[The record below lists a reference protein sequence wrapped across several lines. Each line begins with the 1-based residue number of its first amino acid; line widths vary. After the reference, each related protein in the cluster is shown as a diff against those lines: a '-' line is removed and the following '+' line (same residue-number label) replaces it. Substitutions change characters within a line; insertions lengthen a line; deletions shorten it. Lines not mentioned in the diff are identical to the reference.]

1 MFRYNN
7 PKKCIKF
14 NEEEKKYNSNKPKG
28 PKENNNIGKSN
39 TNFIKNSENKTNCSE
54 QNTKG
59 IDKEILLKCEE
70 LQKQELEALKLIY
83 VGDRELIIK
92 NEQNKERDTI
102 IYMELN
108 DENDHCNN
116 VINITIELPKDYPL
130 KSFIIIN
137 INVKN
142 FTADMNNYIN
152 QEIYKDIQNY
162 LEQECI
168 ILNVIYKI
176 NELVEK
182 LQNNKDTL
190 AEKNNTSSAYSSSD
204 EDKIDEDYL
213 NNNID
218 IQNSNSNITHSQDN
232 SFLYYNKMSF
242 GKRVLARR
250 LCYSHHI
257 LSQVKRSCIIKWA
270 RELKIG
276 GYSKIGY
283 PGIIVCEGP
292 KEEVDFYVNSLNK
305 LRWKHFDC
313 RGMEDI
319 VLNEYEHLDDM
330 RVLPKNMYELDQKSM
345 STLSNICT
353 ECGLRDLFLT
363 SMKIYGARNNELANE
378 QKEVTEKDKSD
389 NNKKKKKKK

>member
-1 MFRYNN
+1 MFRDNN
-7 PKKCIKF
+7 KKKCIKF
-14 NEEEKKYNSNKPKG
+14 KEEKKYNNNKPKE
-28 PKENNNIGKSN
+28 PKENSNIEKLN
-39 TNFIKNSENKTNCSE
+39 TNLIKNNENKTNCSE
-54 QNTKG
+54 LNTKG

-102 IYMELN
+102 ICMELN

-116 VINITIELPKDYPL
+116 IINITIELPKDYPL

-162 LEQECI
+162 LQQECI

-182 LQNNKDTL
+182 LKNNKNTL
-190 AEKNNTSSAYSSSD
+190 PENNNNSFAYSSSD
-204 EDKIDEDYL
+204 DDKINEDYL
-213 NNNID
+213 NNNNID
-218 IQNSNSNITHSQDN
+218 TQNSNSDITNSQNN

-242 GKRVLARR
+242 GKRILARR

-257 LSQVKRSCIIKWA
+257 LSQVKRACIIKWA

-283 PGIIVCEGP
+283 PGIIICEGP

-330 RVLPKNMYELDQKSM
+330 RVLPKNMNELDQKSM
-345 STLSNICT
+345 STLSNICS

-363 SMKIYGARNNELANE
+363 SMKIYGSRNNELSNE
-378 QKEVTEKDKSD
+378 QKTVTEKDKSD